1 MTDTTLAGSMIGARQ
16 QRAADALA
24 LLRHAAT
31 APALFKPDAVEQAR
45 RDYAH
50 ALREMGRWS

>member
-1 MTDTTLAGSMIGARQ
+1 MSKLNQSMWEAWAARARQ
-16 QRAADALA
+16 HLAFIQCAAQ
-24 LLRHAAT
+24 

-50 ALREMGRWS
+50 ALREMDRWSA